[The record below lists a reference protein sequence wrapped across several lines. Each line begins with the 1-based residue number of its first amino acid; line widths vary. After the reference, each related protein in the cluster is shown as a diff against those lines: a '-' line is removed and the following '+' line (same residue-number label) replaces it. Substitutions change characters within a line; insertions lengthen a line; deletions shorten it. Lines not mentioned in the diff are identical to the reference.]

1 MQQTQTAV
9 QQRKR
14 NLQDYLLSKLRR
26 SRMGATVFLVNGFQ
40 IRGEIRGF
48 DSFVVVIYSDG
59 KQQMV
64 YKHAI
69 STIVPLRPISL
80 QEEAGD
86 NEQRDCRKSENTT
99 PTVKYQKLRQ
109 DAETALSAP

>member
-69 STIVPLRPISL
+69 STVSPSGRCPGRRKTRIDRALPRVPAPPD
-80 QEEAGD
+80 EAGGRG
-86 NEQRDCRKSENTT
+86 EIEKG
-99 PTVKYQKLRQ
+99 
-109 DAETALSAP
+109 

>member
-1 MQQTQTAV
+1 MQQTQIAV
-9 QQRKR
+9 QPRKR
-14 NLQDYLLSKLRR
+14 NLQDTLLSKLRR

-48 DSFVVVIYSDG
+48 DPFVVVIYSDG

-69 STIVPLRPISL
+69 STLKPTRPIAIL
-80 QEEAGD
+80 
-86 NEQRDCRKSENTT
+86 
-99 PTVKYQKLRQ
+99 
-109 DAETALSAP
+109 DAAEKED

>member
-48 DSFVVVIYSDG
+48 DSFVVVIY
-59 KQQMV
+59 MV
-64 YKHAI
+64 YRF
-69 STIVPLRPISL
+69 VFYER
-80 QEEAGD
+80 
-86 NEQRDCRKSENTT
+86 
-99 PTVKYQKLRQ
+99 
-109 DAETALSAP
+109 

>member
-48 DSFVVVIYSDG
+48 DSFVVVIYRDG

-64 YKHAI
+64 YKHG
-69 STIVPLRPISL
+69 IVSAYGDFQMVPQVLTGEMSAAEDEPAPPD
-80 QEEAGD
+80 EAGGRG
-86 NEQRDCRKSENTT
+86 EIEKG
-99 PTVKYQKLRQ
+99 
-109 DAETALSAP
+109 

>member
-40 IRGEIRGF
+40 IRGEIRGLVHDTSSSGATVF
-48 DSFVVVIYSDG
+48 VEPMAVVEANNEIRVLQSKEKQEIERILASF
-59 KQQMV
+59 
-64 YKHAI
+64 
-69 STIVPLRPISL
+69 T
-80 QEEAGD
+80 
-86 NEQRDCRKSENTT
+86 
-99 PTVKYQKLRQ
+99 
-109 DAETALSAP
+109 

>member
-48 DSFVVVIYSDG
+48 DSFVVTESSRWCTSMPSPLWSPSGRCPGRRRTRIDR
-59 KQQMV
+59 
-64 YKHAI
+64 ALPR
-69 STIVPLRPISL
+69 VPAPPD
-80 QEEAGD
+80 EAGGRG
-86 NEQRDCRKSENTT
+86 EIEKG
-99 PTVKYQKLRQ
+99 
-109 DAETALSAP
+109 

>member
-1 MQQTQTAV
+1 MQQTQSPV
-9 QQRKR
+9 QHRKR
-14 NLQDYLLSKLRR
+14 NLQDSLLSTLRR

-48 DSFVVVIYSDG
+48 DPFVVVIYSDG

-69 STIVPLRPISL
+69 STVVPERPVSW
-80 QEEAGD
+80 EEEED
-86 NEQRDCRKSENTT
+86 D
-99 PTVKYQKLRQ
+99 
-109 DAETALSAP
+109 

>member
-1 MQQTQTAV
+1 MKQTQTAV
-9 QQRKR
+9 QKRKR
-14 NLQDYLLSKLRR
+14 NLKDLLMSKQRS

-48 DSFVVVIYSDG
+48 DAFVVVIYSEG

-69 STIVPLRPISL
+69 STVVPERPLSW
-80 QEEAGD
+80 EED
-86 NEQRDCRKSENTT
+86 
-99 PTVKYQKLRQ
+99 PL
-109 DAETALSAP
+109 P

>member
-69 STIVPLRPISL
+69 STVVPERAAVLGGGRPGLTAPCPVSRRRRTRR
-80 QEEAGD
+80 EGAG
-86 NEQRDCRKSENTT
+86 R
-99 PTVKYQKLRQ
+99 
-109 DAETALSAP
+109 

>member
-1 MQQTQTAV
+1 MQQTQIAV
-9 QQRKR
+9 QPRKR
-14 NLQDYLLSKLRR
+14 NLQDTLLSKLRR

-48 DSFVVVIYSDG
+48 DPFVVVIYSDG

-69 STIVPLRPISL
+69 STVVPLRAVTL
-80 QEEAGD
+80 REGGEEA
-86 NEQRDCRKSENTT
+86 
-99 PTVKYQKLRQ
+99 
-109 DAETALSAP
+109 AL

>member
-14 NLQDYLLSKLRR
+14 NLQDYLLSKMRR

-48 DSFVVVIYSDG
+48 DSFVVVLMTDS
-59 KQQMV
+59 KQQII

-69 STIVPLRPISL
+69 STIVPERAVPL
-80 QEEAGD
+80 EG
-86 NEQRDCRKSENTT
+86 
-99 PTVKYQKLRQ
+99 
-109 DAETALSAP
+109 ETAQEG

>member
-1 MQQTQTAV
+1 MN
-9 QQRKR
+9 KFMMI
-14 NLQDYLLSKLRR
+14 LLMMKMKKWYHL
-26 SRMGATVFLVNGFQ
+26 FLVNGFQ

-69 STIVPLRPISL
+69 STVVPERPLSW
-80 QEEAGD
+80 EEED
-86 NEQRDCRKSENTT
+86 PD
-99 PTVKYQKLRQ
+99 
-109 DAETALSAP
+109 

>member
-14 NLQDYLLSKLRR
+14 NLQDLLLSKLRR
-26 SRMGATVFLVNGFQ
+26 SRMGATVFLV
-40 IRGEIRGF
+40 RGEIRGF
-48 DSFVVVIYSDG
+48 DAFVVVIYSEG

-69 STIVPLRPISL
+69 STVVPERPLSW
-80 QEEAGD
+80 EED
-86 NEQRDCRKSENTT
+86 
-99 PTVKYQKLRQ
+99 PL
-109 DAETALSAP
+109 P